1 MTKLSLR
8 LIAAAL
14 AVATLVLGS
23 AAPAQAGHLKGGHAY
38 THIDEGG
45 KLKGTATVL
54 YAGGY
59 FDCAA
64 ISGQPS
70 PWPIGSLLVT
80 APGGQT
86 YSLNVGSGT
95 VTHCQA
101 DYFRVDTSFD
111 LDLAAAFG
119 ANAADGFYEVRY
131 NSSCRAGGIV
141 NMDAADPHYCT
152 MQFRAAVRKVSGQH
166 HYSPDLT
173 SSVALG
179 IAKGYG
185 YSQNLNVVD
194 RDGGALTYTSL
205 AGRTAPPDYGP
216 KTDVVSISST
226 GQVAIPA
233 ATTATFTNGQLFV
246 YKVRVTDAQGDYA
259 ERDVLL
265 RVTDNNAPPQLAGL
279 ADSYDVAAGAERTAS
294 FSAGD
299 PNNSAPKVDSVSLGT
314 SGAPSWVTLT
324 QTAGNPA
331 SGTLR
336 IAPGANVAP
345 GTYTFNIEALD
356 DDPASP
362 LTDSRQVSVTV
373 AEPDTTPP
381 PVPTIASTA
390 PATRTATFEF
400 TSESGATFECRIDGG
415 AWQPCASG
423 IDLTASLD
431 DGHHTFDV
439 RAMDA
444 AGNRSEP
451 ATRTFILDRAVES
464 PALLAEPAATTA
476 AQAATFEFTGEPG
489 ASFDCSLDDA
499 DLAPC
504 TSPVT
509 YDVGLGDHSFRVRQ
523 TDAAGNVS
531 AVRTVTWKRI
541 NEEQPKP
548 AEEPPRP
555 VAEQPARPVA
565 EEPRS
570 VTEVVSS
577 TVAINPRDHSVKIGC
592 KIAAGALRTC
602 AVEAYVMR
610 RMRAGAAS
618 AAAARRILVGRG
630 AITISDTNTRQ
641 ATVRLRLNNG
651 GRRLLQRSLGGLPVV
666 LDMKA
671 TTIKGSVLQTTE
683 RSRFFPRQT
692 RVVPRHGLFA
702 TRSAKLSP
710 ATRRYLAGLYR
721 QLTSVDRVTCAGH
734 TADGFNGAANY
745 RANHALGKRRADA
758 ACEYLRRLGLNAAR
772 TAVSYGETRPRFT
785 NTTADGRKRNR
796 RVELTFHYRDR

>member
-8 LIAAAL
+8 LLAAAL
-14 AVATLVLGS
+14 AAATLVLGS
-23 AAPAQAGHLKGGHAY
+23 AASAQAGHLKGGHAY

-54 YAGGY
+54 YGGGF

-70 PWPIGSLLVT
+70 PWPIGGLLVT

-95 VTHCQA
+95 VTHCQG

-119 ANAADGFYEVRY
+119 ANATDGSYEVRY
-131 NSSCRAGGIV
+131 NRGCRAGGIV

-152 MQFRAAVRKVSGQH
+152 MQFRSAVRKVSGQH

-265 RVTDNNAPPQLAGL
+265 RATDNNAPPQLAGL
-279 ADSYDVAAGAERTAS
+279 ADSYDVAAGAEHTVS

-314 SGAPSWVTLT
+314 SGAPSWVMLT

-331 SGTLR
+331 SGTLKF
-336 IAPGANVAP
+336 APGANVAP
-345 GTYTFNIEALD
+345 GTYTFNVEALD
-356 DDPASP
+356 NDPESP

-381 PVPTIASTA
+381 PVPTIGSTA
-390 PATRTATFEF
+390 AASRLATFEF

-415 AWQPCASG
+415 AWEPCASG

-439 RAMDA
+439 RASDV

-451 ATRTFILDRAVES
+451 ATRTFTLDRVVDP
-464 PALLAEPAATTA
+464 PALVAQPASTTDAEGV
-476 AQAATFEFTGEPG
+476 TFEFTGESG
-489 ASFDCSLDDA
+489 ASFECSLDGA
-499 DLAPC
+499 DLARC
-504 TSPVT
+504 TSPAH
-509 YDVGLGDHSFRVRQ
+509 YDVGFGEHAFRVRQ

-531 AVRTVTWKRI
+531 VARTITWNRVRK
-541 NEEQPKP
+541 EQPKP
-548 AEEPPRP
+548 AEEPSSP
-555 VAEQPARPVA
+555 VAADL
-565 EEPRS
+565 PRS
-570 VTEVVSS
+570 VTQVISS
-577 TVAINPRDHSVKIGC
+577 TVVVNPRRHSVNVGC
-592 KIAAGALRTC
+592 VVDAGSLLSCSVA
-602 AVEAYVMR
+602 AYVAR
-610 RMRAGAAS
+610 PTRGGAA
-618 AAAARRILVGRG
+618 RGRILIGRG
-630 AITISDTNTRQ
+630 EVTISGATTLQ
-641 ATVRLRLNNG
+641 ATVRLRLNKS
-651 GRRLLQRSLGGLPVV
+651 GRRLLRRSLGGLPVA

-671 TTIKGSVLQTTE
+671 TTIDGTTL
-683 RSRFFPRQT
+683 RTTGKARFVPRQT

-710 ATRRYLAGLYR
+710 GTRRYLAGLYR
-721 QLTSVDRVTCAGH
+721 RLTSVDRVTCAGH
-734 TADGFNGAANY
+734 TADGFKGRANY
-745 RANHALGKRRADA
+745 RANDRLAKRRADA
-758 ACEYLRRLGLNAAR
+758 ACDFLRRLGLNAS
-772 TAVSYGETRPRFT
+772 TNSVSYGETRPRFT
-785 NTTADGRKRNR
+785 NKTADGRKRNR
-796 RVELTFHYRDR
+796 RVELTFHYRGK